1 MTSTCF
7 GHMNGFVHL
16 DLDLGG
22 IEREFDLGVKFELQ
36 ETRQPYWV
44 LFVSYTSI
52 RPGPVLRGT
61 LRFAMPHSDWT
72 SEEHLVS
79 AEQQALVE
87 RATEHVADC
96 LRAIKGGATP
106 RACNEVEHV

>member
-7 GHMNGFVHL
+7 GHKNQFVHL

-22 IEREFDLGVKFELQ
+22 MEREFDLGVKFELQ

-52 RPGPVLRGT
+52 GPGPVLRGT
-61 LRFAMPHSDWT
+61 LRFAIAHSDWAA
-72 SEEHLVS
+72 EEHFVS
-79 AEQQALVE
+79 AEEQALIK
-87 RATEHVADC
+87 RATEHVAGC
-96 LRAIKGGATP
+96 LRAIKGGGPP
-106 RACNEVEHV
+106 RACNEIEYV